1 MVFYLLTIF
10 ISMVFVALVN
20 ALIVPFD
27 ISNFLWI
34 FLNVTIGTVGVIALD
49 GLGAFL
55 VRRALPEK
63 WFLPKRKLFTVL
75 KKEHNFYKKI
85 KIKAWKDKVPELGM
99 FTAFS
104 KSEFKS
110 SSDKSY
116 LKRFIIESNYG
127 VICHLQNA
135 IFGFLILFIPYFN
148 GTSVCFPGMASVWVP
163 IFAVNFIL
171 SMLPVFI
178 LRYTSY
184 TLLRLYEKQLNKEA
198 IAKDS
203 SVC

>member
-1 MVFYLLTIF
+1 MVFYLVTIF
-10 ISMVFVALVN
+10 ISMVIIAVANALV
-20 ALIVPFD
+20 VPFE

-34 FLNVTIGTVGVIALD
+34 FLNVTIGTVGVIAID

-63 WFLPKRKLFTVL
+63 WFLPQKKLFTVS
-75 KKEHNFYKKI
+75 KKEHNFYKAI
-85 KIKAWKDKVPELGM
+85 KIKSWKDKVPELGM

-110 SSDKSY
+110 SSDKNY
-116 LKRFIIESNYG
+116 LKRFIIESNFG

-135 IFGFLILFIPYFN
+135 IFGFLILFIPYIN
-148 GTSVCFPGMASVWVP
+148 GANVVFPCYASIWVP

-184 TLLRLYEKQLNKEA
+184 TLLRLYEKQLKKEA
-198 IAKDS
+198 QLQDM
-203 SVC
+203 

>member
-1 MVFYLLTIF
+1 MVFYLVTIF
-10 ISMVFVALVN
+10 ISMVIIAVAN
-20 ALIVPFD
+20 ALAVPFE

-34 FLNVTIGTVGVIALD
+34 FLNVTIGTVGVIAID

-63 WFLPKRKLFTVL
+63 WFLPQKKLFTVS
-75 KKEHNFYKKI
+75 KKEHNFYKAI
-85 KIKAWKDKVPELGM
+85 KIKSWKDKVPELGM

-110 SSDKSY
+110 SSDKNY

-135 IFGFLILFIPYFN
+135 IFGFLILFIPYIN
-148 GTSVCFPGMASVWVP
+148 GTNVVFPCYASIWVP

-184 TLLRLYEKQLNKEA
+184 TLLRLYEKQLKKEA
-198 IAKDS
+198 QSQDA
-203 SVC
+203 

>member
-1 MVFYLLTIF
+1 MVFYLITIF
-10 ISMVFVALVN
+10 VSMVIIALAN
-20 ALIVPFD
+20 AFAVPFEW
-27 ISNFLWI
+27 NNLLWI
-34 FLNVTIGTVGVIALD
+34 FLNVMVGTVGVIAID

-63 WFLPKRKLFTVL
+63 WFLPKRRLFTVS
-75 KKEHNFYKKI
+75 KKEHKFYQSI
-85 KIKAWKDKVPELGM
+85 KIKSWKDKVPELGM

-110 SSDKSY
+110 SSDEGY
-116 LKRFIIESNYG
+116 LRRFIIESNYG

-135 IFGFLILFIPYFN
+135 LFGFLIMFIPYFSDT
-148 GTSVCFPGMASVWVP
+148 GSHFPGYLSIWIP

-184 TLLRLYEKQLNKEA
+184 TLLRLYEKQQKKS
-198 IAKDS
+198 IS
-203 SVC
+203 Q

>member
-1 MVFYLLTIF
+1 MFFYLVTIF
-10 ISMVFVALVN
+10 VSMVIIALAN
-20 ALIVPFD
+20 ALTVPFD

-34 FLNVTIGTVGVIALD
+34 FLNVTVGTVGVIALD

-63 WFLPKRKLFTVL
+63 WFLPRRKLFTVS
-75 KKEHNFYKKI
+75 KKEHKFYQAI
-85 KIKAWKDKVPELGM
+85 KIKSWKDKVPELGM

-104 KSEFKS
+104 KSEFKG
-110 SSDKSY
+110 SSDANY
-116 LKRFIIESNYG
+116 LKRFIIESNFG

-135 IFGFLILFIPYFN
+135 VFGFLILLIPYF
-148 GTSVCFPGMASVWVP
+148 TDSYLLFPGKSSIWIP
-163 IFAVNFIL
+163 IFIVNFIL

-184 TLLRLYEKQLNKEA
+184 TLVRLYEKQIK
-198 IAKDS
+198 KS
-203 SVC
+203 M

>member
-10 ISMVFVALVN
+10 ISMVIIALAN
-20 ALIVPFD
+20 ALAVPFE
-27 ISNFLWI
+27 ISNFMWI
-34 FLNVTIGTVGVIALD
+34 FLNVTVGTVGVITLD

-63 WFLPKRKLFTVL
+63 WFLPQKRLFTVS
-75 KKEHNFYKKI
+75 KKEHNFYKAI
-85 KIKAWKDKVPELGM
+85 KIKSWKHKVPELGM

-110 SSDKSY
+110 SSDKDY

-135 IFGFLILFIPYFN
+135 VFGFLIMFIPFFM
-148 GTSVCFPGMASVWVP
+148 GTSVFFPGFASIWIP
-163 IFAVNFIL
+163 IFAVNFVL

-184 TLLRLYEKQLNKEA
+184 TLLRLYEKQLKKEEA
-198 IAKDS
+198 AQNTTI
-203 SVC
+203 C